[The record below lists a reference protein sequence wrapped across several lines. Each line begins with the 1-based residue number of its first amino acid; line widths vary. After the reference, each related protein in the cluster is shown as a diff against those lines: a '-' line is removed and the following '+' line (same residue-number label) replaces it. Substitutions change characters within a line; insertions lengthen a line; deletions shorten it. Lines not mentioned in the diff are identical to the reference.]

1 MKLKFSS
8 RVFCLLNGFHVQ
20 KNDFFFRSR
29 RPEAKPSTSLVLQ
42 LMDFEDNLAKNC
54 KEPQK
59 TSLLKSP
66 LTADW
71 KAKIKI
77 ALPLLIYSLIV
88 LLLFKVIYEILSES
102 SIFVDEN
109 LDDELVCF

>member
-1 MKLKFSS
+1 MG
-8 RVFCLLNGFHVQ
+8 R
-20 KNDFFFRSR
+20 
-29 RPEAKPSTSLVLQ
+29 
-42 LMDFEDNLAKNC
+42 
-54 KEPQK
+54 
-59 TSLLKSP
+59 SP

-102 SIFVDEN
+102 SIFVDED